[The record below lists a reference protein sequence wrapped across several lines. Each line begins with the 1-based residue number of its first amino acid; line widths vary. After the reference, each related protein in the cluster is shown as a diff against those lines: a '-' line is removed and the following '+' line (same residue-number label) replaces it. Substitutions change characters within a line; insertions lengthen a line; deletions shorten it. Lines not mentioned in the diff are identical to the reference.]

1 MMQLT
6 QRKNLQ
12 KLFSEMMTIVIVGLS
27 PKENRP
33 SHQVAR
39 YLQNA
44 GYQIIPVNPGHQ
56 EILGEVCYPDVLSVP
71 VQIDVVDIFR
81 RADQVLPVARQA
93 IAAGARVLWMQQG
106 IVNKEAARIAEQ
118 AGMRVIMDR
127 CLKVDHMQFA
137 SNNL

>member
-1 MMQLT
+1 MQLT